1 MRAPPTKLA
10 RNAASAVAGAGRD
23 QVIIARW
30 RCREPHRLT
39 GRQADR
45 SLTWR
50 SIRRH
55 IRPMPDNE
63 PEGLTHAER
72 QDVEE
77 LSAPRSPVIYE
88 VVRQQGEDEL
98 SRPASSLFWSG
109 IAAGLTIMAS
119 VIAQGALRQKLPD
132 APWRE
137 VVSGIGYSVGFLMV
151 ILGRMQLFTEQTIV
165 TVLPVMAAPGWPK
178 LWGMARLWTIVFVA
192 NMIGTF
198 AAAAVNAK
206 LRLVSPDLLASML
219 AVSAPLLHKS
229 PLDVLAQAVPA
240 GFIIASVAWIRA
252 AITNGEFWVVLTLT
266 YVIALG
272 EFTHV
277 IAGSAETFLLL
288 FAGRIEIAPALGNLI
303 APALIGNV
311 IGGTGLFAL
320 LAHAQVRQEL

>member
-1 MRAPPTKLA
+1 
-10 RNAASAVAGAGRD
+10 
-23 QVIIARW
+23 
-30 RCREPHRLT
+30 
-39 GRQADR
+39 
-45 SLTWR
+45 
-50 SIRRH
+50 
-55 IRPMPDNE
+55 MPDDK
-63 PEGLTHAER
+63 PDGLTHAER
-72 QDVEE
+72 HDVED

-109 IAAGLTIMAS
+109 IAAGMTIMAS

-137 VVSGIGYSVGFLMV
+137 VVSSLGYSVGFLMV

-165 TVLPVMAAPGWPK
+165 TVLPVMAAPSWPK
-178 LWGMARLWTIVFVA
+178 LWVMARLWTIVFVA

-198 AAAAVNAK
+198 VAAAVNAK

-240 GFIIASVAWIRA
+240 GFIIASIAWIRA
-252 AITNGEFWVVLTLT
+252 AITTGEFWVVLTLT

-288 FAGRIEIAPALGNLI
+288 FAGRIEIAPALSNLI